1 MQERLESGD
10 MVLSIFDSF
19 CKTVLRNKARDINR
33 ERRSGNQISIVSL
46 DDAEEM
52 AFLDRYP
59 SNEQCITVNNMT
71 FCIEDEKLYLSMLE
85 LPEREMH
92 SLLLHF
98 WEGWKDQALASHF
111 HLTTRT
117 VRNWRHHSLGLLRK
131 TLLEKGWRP
140 SESRWCREQTGNHP
154 PCNSREARSP

>member
-1 MQERLESGD
+1 

-19 CKTVLRNKARDINR
+19 CKTVLRNKARDITR
-33 ERRSGNQISIVSL
+33 VRRSMELTSPISL
-46 DDAEEM
+46 DEADGT
-52 AFLDRYP
+52 AFVDRYP
-59 SNEQCITVNNMT
+59 SNEQCIIVNNMA
-71 FCIEDEKLYLSMLE
+71 FCIEDEKLYLSLLE
-85 LPEREMH
+85 LPERELH

-111 HLTTRT
+111 HVTTRS

-140 SESRWCREQTGNHP
+140 SESKWCREQVGNHT
-154 PCNSREARSP
+154 PCGSREARSP